1 MDFIT
6 TERKEIQIFDIL
18 DDEIK
23 RFFSNEKLKFNIN
36 ESQLWTNNL
45 CSSLSKILNFYFL
58 DKKFLVVSNF
68 FKKGDEDEFQVFFNS
83 LNYSYT
89 NTSNYKIKILPSSFP
104 TDEID
109 SEEVKIYKF
118 DEIDYFGYI
127 IIFKFD

>member
-127 IIFKFD
+127 IIF

>member
-68 FKKGDEDEFQVFFNS
+68 FKKGDEDEFQVCFNS

-89 NTSNYKIKILPSSFP
+89 NTSNYRIKILPSSFP
-104 TDEID
+104 TDEKD

-118 DEIDYFGYI
+118 DDIDYFGYI
-127 IIFKFD
+127 SIFKFD

>member
-58 DKKFLVVSNF
+58 DKKFLVVANF

-127 IIFKFD
+127 TIFKFD

>member
-23 RFFSNEKLKFNIN
+23 RFFSSEKLKFNIN

-58 DKKFLVVSNF
+58 DKKFLVVANF

>member
-127 IIFKFD
+127 TIFKFD

>member
-58 DKKFLVVSNF
+58 DKKFLVVANF